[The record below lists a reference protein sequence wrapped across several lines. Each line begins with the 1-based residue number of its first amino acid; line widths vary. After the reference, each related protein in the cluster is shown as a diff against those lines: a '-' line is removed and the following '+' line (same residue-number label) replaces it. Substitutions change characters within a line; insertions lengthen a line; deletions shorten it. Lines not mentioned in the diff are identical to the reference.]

1 MPALKNI
8 SMEIFTQPIAKI
20 QGVISWNICHME
32 KGPVHFK
39 FEEKVKPISSI
50 PYPVP
55 KIYKTWFEKEVKCW
69 ILLISLKNL
78 NDLEWGGDPYFAQT
92 KQKTSQIYFLNEFRN

>member
-1 MPALKNI
+1 MPALKYI

-20 QGVISWNICHME
+20 KVVISWNICHME
-32 KGPVHFK
+32 KGPVNFK
-39 FEEKVKPISSI
+39 FEEKVKQISSI
-50 PYPVP
+50 PYTVP

-78 NDLEWGGDPYFAQT
+78 NDLEWGDPYFAQT